1 MFISNLLKRYK
12 KQEFIL
18 LFFFVFLI
26 VSTLNPYRL
35 EYFVKFLILPVS
47 IVAVVFPN
55 LLKEWKIW
63 LLTSIFLVLNLYFN
77 YLHTSNHLFITT
89 YFSWI
94 VTLILIS
101 KDDLHDS
108 LRISSKY
115 LLVLVMGMGTI
126 HKITSPEF
134 YSGSFMS
141 FEFLLGLRYFFPII
155 LLWPNFNSYIEA
167 NRSVYTE
174 IFNKNF
180 DEEIIYNVVSPGAE
194 FFIFLKML
202 SFFTIFYEAI
212 LTFSL
217 LIYPRY
223 RRLTH
228 ILLISFIWF
237 TYIYTNEN
245 SFFSMLCIL
254 GYVISYKDQK
264 RFRTLYIL
272 TIILM
277 LSMDVIGFRPGFL
290 QY

>member
-12 KQEFIL
+12 KQEFIFL
-18 LFFFVFLI
+18 LFFVFLI

-35 EYFVKFLILPVS
+35 EYFVKFLILPIS
-47 IVAVVFPN
+47 IVVLVFPI
-55 LLKEWKIW
+55 LLKEWIIW
-63 LLTSIFLVLNLYFN
+63 LLISIFLVLNLYFN
-77 YLHTSNHLFITT
+77 YLHTSNHLFIAT

-94 VTLILIS
+94 VTLIIIS
-101 KDDLHDS
+101 KDDFNDA

-115 LLVLVMGMGTI
+115 LLVLVMGMATI
-126 HKITSPEF
+126 HKITSQEF

-155 LLWPNFNSYIEA
+155 LLWPNFNSYIDV
-167 NRSVYTE
+167 NRSIFTE
-174 IFNKNF
+174 ISNENF
-180 DEEIIYNVVSPGAE
+180 DEEIIHNVVSPGEE
-194 FFIFLKML
+194 FFIFTKIL
-202 SFFTIFYEAI
+202 SFITIFYEAI
-212 LTFSL
+212 VTLFL

-254 GYVISYKDQK
+254 GYVISYEDQK
-264 RFRTLYIL
+264 NFRTLYIL

-277 LSMDVIGFRPGFL
+277 LSMDVISFRPGFL
-290 QY
+290 KY

>member
-1 MFISNLLKRYK
+1 MFISNLINRYK

-18 LFFFVFLI
+18 LLFFVFLI

-35 EYFVKFLILPVS
+35 EYFVKFLILPIS
-47 IVAVVFPN
+47 IVVLVFPI
-55 LLKEWKIW
+55 LLKEWIVW
-63 LLTSIFLVLNLYFN
+63 LLTSIFLVFNLYFN
-77 YLHTSNHLFITT
+77 YLHTSNHLFIAT

-101 KDDLHDS
+101 KDDFHDA

-115 LLVLVMGMGTI
+115 LLVLVVGMATI
-126 HKITSPEF
+126 HKITSQEF

-141 FEFLLGLRYFFPII
+141 FELLLGLRSFFPII
-155 LLWPNFNSYIEA
+155 LLWPNFSNYIVE
-167 NRSVYTE
+167 NQLILSE
-174 IFNKNF
+174 IFNNNF
-180 DEEIIYNVVSPGAE
+180 DAESIYYFISPGE
-194 FFIFLKML
+194 DFFIFTKRL
-202 SFFTIFYEAI
+202 SYITIFYEAI
-212 LTFSL
+212 VAIFL

-254 GYVISYKDQK
+254 GYAISYNDQK
-264 RFRTLYIL
+264 RFRTLYVL
-272 TIILM
+272 TILLM
-277 LSMDVIGFRPGFL
+277 LSMDVISFRPGFL
-290 QY
+290 KY